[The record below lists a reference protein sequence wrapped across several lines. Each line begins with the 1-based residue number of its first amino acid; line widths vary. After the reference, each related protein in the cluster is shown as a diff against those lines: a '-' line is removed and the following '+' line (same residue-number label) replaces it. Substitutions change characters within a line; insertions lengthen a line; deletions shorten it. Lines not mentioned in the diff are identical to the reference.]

1 MMVEPIKPIIGEVGS
16 YDAALMLCDPI
27 PAQLSRVEE
36 LYTTDTSLEGLY
48 WNLFMAIGKLRIY
61 IGYM

>member
-1 MMVEPIKPIIGEVGS
+1 VGS
-16 YDAALMLCDPI
+16 YDAALMLCDAI

-36 LYTTDTSLEGLY
+36 LYTTDTSLEGLN